1 MATVPPP
8 TTPAGLDPFVVWD
21 GNGTEPPPDY
31 PSDDP
36 NENITCNQY
45 IKHNTTFIIYG
56 GYEGVPLNLGANV
69 VLWLALIFLFSL
81 LRKSAWNYGR
91 LALVHKNERRWTQ
104 LFYGNEETMGRLR
117 MRDQESFQNMEHS
130 ILVDRGLFSWIVAI
144 FKIGDDDILRKCG
157 TDAVQYLSFQ
167 RHIMVYLTIVTVAAI
182 GIVLP
187 VNFQGELEGKGKD
200 FGHTTISNLDPS
212 SSWLW
217 LHVSLSVLFLPLG
230 VYIMR
235 RFSSQLH
242 LSGEDGSP
250 VSRTIMITNVPRA
263 ACNRNSLLKHFQEAY
278 PSIGLQD
285 IQFSYNISR
294 LMELDR
300 ERDAMFQARL
310 YADEYLANTGERL
323 AIRPYICGNIC
334 CCCARCGCVEEVPM
348 RPERAARY
356 LPHSPD
362 PGDVGAAPGPAPDP
376 PDSRT
381 PLLNGL
387 RPPEDPSYPAVLPG
401 SLESGLEVD
410 AIQHYSRE
418 ESRLSRQVEIEKA
431 AALNQPL
438 GIAFI
443 TFRSREMA
451 ARVLNEHALLMGCR
465 CRQNP
470 PSSSLSSVLKPHRWQ
485 VQVAP
490 PPEDIYWQNLSHS
503 SLWWYVRS
511 FFVNLVL
518 FLVLF
523 FLTTPVIVVNSIDV
537 VSLTDRVKATSRLV
551 SEFLPTLLLWTIAAL
566 MPVLVAFTDRFLF
579 HWTRSSENYSVM
591 VKTFIFLLFM
601 VLILPS
607 LGLTSAR
614 AFVEWAVQTKDQT
627 YRWSCI
633 FLPDNGAFFV
643 NYVITSAFIGTGLE
657 IIRFPELFVYAFR
670 MCMARSQA
678 EIASVRAAVLWEFP
692 FGIQYAWML
701 LIFAMTTVYS
711 LLCPLITPFGLIY
724 MVLKHLVDKH
734 NIYFAYGASRIKKR
748 IHVTAINF
756 VILSIVLTQLCLCFF
771 AYIRR
776 GLRDIAIYS
785 LVGLSGTLLLLM
797 SHVLFHWFQLCSPI
811 RYETID
817 SSQLEDAAGGG
828 ASSGDESPPQQ
839 PFVPSVLQRAP
850 QVRVRDTGDVYS
862 YPTAAAETETVRR
875 RSYGSN
881 QEPASNGSTPPTG
894 AGAGDEEHQL
904 YQNYNQ
910 EGAGEQLPMAERSA
924 GGDQQV

>member
-334 CCCARCGCVEEVPM
+334 CCCARCGCV
-348 RPERAARY
+348 
-356 LPHSPD
+356 
-362 PGDVGAAPGPAPDP
+362 
-376 PDSRT
+376 
-381 PLLNGL
+381 
-387 RPPEDPSYPAVLPG
+387 
-401 SLESGLEVD
+401 EVD

-817 SSQLEDAAGGG
+817 SAQLEDAAGGG

-862 YPTAAAETETVRR
+862 YPTAAETETGRR

-910 EGAGEQLPMAERSA
+910 VRRQIYQNYYQVPSVAVLAGSETRVDLFVAS
-924 GGDQQV
+924 DDV